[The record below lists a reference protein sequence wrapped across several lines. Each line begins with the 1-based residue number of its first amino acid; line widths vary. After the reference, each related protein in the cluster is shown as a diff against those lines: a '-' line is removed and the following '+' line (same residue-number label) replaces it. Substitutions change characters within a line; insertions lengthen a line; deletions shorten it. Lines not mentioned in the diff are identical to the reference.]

1 MQLLTSVETDLWA
14 ALVDDAATAVVASAS
29 ERTTVAGE
37 VIESWEREMPGSSE
51 PILAIEPMIDWLPYV
66 EEEWSNDVHRSVAVD
81 TPQMQKLVKDLFSAR
96 LP

>member
-14 ALVDDAATAVVASAS
+14 ALVDDAATVVVASAS

-37 VIESWEREMPGSSE
+37 VTESWEREMPGSSE
-51 PILAIEPMIDWLPYV
+51 PILAIEPRIYWLPCV

-81 TPQMQKLVKDLFSAR
+81 TPRMQMLVKDLFSAQ